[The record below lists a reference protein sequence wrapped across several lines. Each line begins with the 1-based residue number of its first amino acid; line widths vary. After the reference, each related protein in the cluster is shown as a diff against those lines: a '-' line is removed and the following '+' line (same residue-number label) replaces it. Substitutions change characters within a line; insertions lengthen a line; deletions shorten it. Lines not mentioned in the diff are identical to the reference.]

1 MMKRENIRTMPRISQ
16 PFLKNSLP
24 IHRLLILLL
33 AGMLIFGTTS
43 CSSQK
48 RLARKHAKEARLA
61 QLAQAKADLY
71 EIINDEG
78 FIPLDT
84 KEKMLNNVKAMN
96 LDDKEINVLIVRA
109 EEKLER
115 DRLAHRKKMEEEA
128 KRAEAERLEFER
140 QAREKALKH
149 GPIQDALIGIAAA
162 PNLREAN
169 IRINQALEMFASPD
183 TPVLILV
190 SQEGNIR
197 DYDRPTTIRKYLEL
211 LKDQKRYNND
221 IENVQ
226 YNAAGKITELELRT
240 RY

>member
-1 MMKRENIRTMPRISQ
+1 MKRENIKTMPRIPQ
-16 PFLKNSLP
+16 PFLKNGLQ
-24 IHRLLILLL
+24 INRLLILVL

-78 FIPLDT
+78 FLSLEV
-84 KEKMLNNVKAMN
+84 KEKMLNNVKSMS
-96 LDDKEINVLIVRA
+96 LDDKEIDELIIRA
-109 EEKLER
+109 EDKLER
-115 DRLAHRKKMEEEA
+115 DRLAYRKKMEEEA

-140 QAREKALKH
+140 QAREKAQKY

-162 PNLREAN
+162 QNLREAN

-190 SQEGNIR
+190 SQEGNTR

-211 LKDQKRYNND
+211 VKDQKRYNND
-221 IENVQ
+221 IESVQ